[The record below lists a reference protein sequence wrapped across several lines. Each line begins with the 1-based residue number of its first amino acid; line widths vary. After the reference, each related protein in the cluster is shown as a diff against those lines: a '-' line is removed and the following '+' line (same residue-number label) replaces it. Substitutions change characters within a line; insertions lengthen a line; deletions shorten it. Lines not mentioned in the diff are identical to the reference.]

1 MNSGNI
7 ILQAIA
13 AIDADTSQPNSAE
26 TVADKAVLNLNSSL
40 AELCLENNIDINKQ
54 TATRAGIKISK
65 DSSISNTINI
75 DASSIK
81 INDEDL
87 YPWNYTT
94 INTPSS
100 STDTLLS
107 MSNLKKLPWRY
118 YNNSEDDGLIKARQI
133 QQTNK
138 VDFFINETKLSSIE
152 GLGTLDENNMIR
164 VNTITGN
171 LSKNSVTVNA
181 ISVIMYLLNDIHQKL
196 YSLNNTTKEIIKQAN
211 LDINMNDDDDP
222 SISVSTG
229 GNVVPGTGGFLP
241 GDITND
247 GNVNYDTDTSTG
259 NTSSN
264 TDDSNQDTSNGDT
277 DTSTGNTSSN
287 TSTNLGLNENLNISK
302 DTGTDD
308 TDDVSQK
315 SNTDTENTLVNYD
328 NTVDTT
334 NKETTSTDNLNE
346 NADDVDVA
354 VDGNN

>member
-1 MNSGNI
+1 MNSGNV

-13 AIDADTSQPNSAE
+13 AIDSDTSQPNSAE
-26 TVADKAVLNLNSSL
+26 TAADKAVLNLNSSL

-152 GLGTLDENNMIR
+152 GLSTLDENNMIR

-181 ISVIMYLLNDIHQKL
+181 ISAIMYLLNDIHQKL

-229 GNVVPGTGGFLP
+229 GTDGLGE
-241 GDITND
+241 DIIND
-247 GNVNYDTDTSTG
+247 GTVNYDTLTD

-264 TDDSNQDTSNGDT
+264 TDDSDQDTSNGDT
-277 DTSTGNTSSN
+277 GEVNQKLNT
-287 TSTNLGLNENLNISK
+287 
-302 DTGTDD
+302 D
-308 TDDVSQK
+308 
-315 SNTDTENTLVNYD
+315 TDTENTSINYD
-328 NTVDTT
+328 TADI
-334 NKETTSTDNLNE
+334 NKETASTDDLKE
-346 NADDVDVA
+346 KTDVDVT

>member
-1 MNSGNI
+1 MNSGNV

-13 AIDADTSQPNSAE
+13 AIDSDTSQPNSAE
-26 TVADKAVLNLNSSL
+26 TAADKAVLNLNSSL

-152 GLGTLDENNMIR
+152 GLSTLDENNMIR

-181 ISVIMYLLNDIHQKL
+181 ISAIMYLLNDIHQKL

-229 GNVVPGTGGFLP
+229 GTDGLGE
-241 GDITND
+241 DIIND
-247 GNVNYDTDTSTG
+247 GTVNYDTLTD

-264 TDDSNQDTSNGDT
+264 TDDSDQDTSNGDT

-287 TSTNLGLNENLNISK
+287 TDDSDQDTSNG
-302 DTGTDD
+302 DTGEVNQKLNTD
-308 TDDVSQK
+308 
-315 SNTDTENTLVNYD
+315 TDTENTSINYD
-328 NTVDTT
+328 TADI
-334 NKETTSTDNLNE
+334 NKETASTDDLKE
-346 NADDVDVA
+346 KTDVDVT